1 MGPIEEIDPR
11 SGEDTSTHPTTFHSC
26 QSSPGYDGG
35 CDLPVAQIRPDLWI
49 PVTLTRPWS
58 DSIGLTAL
66 YSMVPQLLKRS
77 KRFVGL
83 IIATILGLASVAT
96 TAAVAGVALRQGI
109 QTADVAAEWYTDAH
123 TLWEQ
128 QRNLDSQLH
137 MDIENL
143 QHTVK

>member
-35 CDLPVAQIRPDLWI
+35 CDLP
-49 PVTLTRPWS
+49 
-58 DSIGLTAL
+58 AL
-66 YSMVPQLLKRS
+66 YNTVPQLLKRS

-96 TAAVAGVALRQGI
+96 TAAVAGVALQQGI

-123 TLWEQ
+123 TLWDQ
-128 QRNLDSQLH
+128 QRNLDSQH